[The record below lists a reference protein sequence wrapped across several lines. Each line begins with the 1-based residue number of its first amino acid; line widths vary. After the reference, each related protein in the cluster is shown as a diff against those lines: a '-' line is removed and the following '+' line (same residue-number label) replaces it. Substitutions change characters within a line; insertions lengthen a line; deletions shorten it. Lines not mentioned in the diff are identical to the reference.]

1 MRPTR
6 LAHPWSPA
14 MKPSI
19 PVLLLLLAVAGP
31 LAAQQV
37 YTWTDANGVKH
48 FSDEP
53 PPASVKDTKKVI
65 VRGGVTSTEDANKPA
80 DEAAGKGPGMA
91 AAAGYSAEDI
101 KRNCATAQRMDTISS
116 SRALKSALCRTRS
129 SAFCCRAGLTRRSYA
144 PLRRRS

>member
-1 MRPTR
+1 
-6 LAHPWSPA
+6 

-101 KRNCATAQRMDTISS
+101 KRNCATAQRNLDTLQK
-116 SRALKSALCRTRS
+116 SRPTAEADVDVQVEYQERVGKVQQQIAL
-129 SAFCCRAGLTRRSYA
+129 FCG
-144 PLRRRS
+144 